1 MYLPICAYCEH
12 GKNSVGLTCKA
23 FPNKIPKSIVE
34 GNPHTEP
41 IEGQENDIVF
51 TPLQGLSEQSKRI
64 VKEDYGVD
72 IDEKHVEKSVDV
84 TKNTKSTKIT
94 RRIVLKKKKKDGTFL
109 L

>member
-12 GKNSVGLTCKA
+12 GENTVGLTCKA
-23 FPNKIPKSIVE
+23 FPNKIPKSIIE

-51 TPLQGLSEQSKRI
+51 TPLQGLTEQLKRI
-64 VKEDYGVD
+64 IKEDYGVD
-72 IDEKHVEKSVDV
+72 IEGKRIGKSIDV
-84 TKNTKSTKIT
+84 TKSTKIT
-94 RRIVLKKKKKDGTFL
+94 RKIILKKKKRDETFL

>member
-1 MYLPICAYCEH
+1 MYLPICACCEH
-12 GKNSVGLTCKA
+12 GKNTVGLTCKA
-23 FPNKIPKSIVE
+23 FPNKIPKSIIE

-51 TPLQGLSEQSKRI
+51 TPLPGLTEQQMRI

-72 IDEKHVEKSVDV
+72 IERKSTEKSIDI
-84 TKNTKSTKIT
+84 TKSTKIT
-94 RRIVLKKKKKDGTFL
+94 RKIILKKKKKDETFL